1 VLALAGGADG
11 GDTDSDG
18 GNCFDFGGEEVAWRD
33 FLGRRFSSG
42 SSIGKSSSATLLR
55 LVKVLGESSMV
66 SSKLL
71 LPVKSLLA
79 PVVLSANFS
88 ENGYGLENLR
98 IHELNRE
105 RTIRLG

>member
-1 VLALAGGADG
+1 MLALAGGADG

-42 SSIGKSSSATLLR
+42 SSIGKSSLATLLR

-71 LPVKSLLA
+71 LPVKSLLVA
-79 PVVLSANFS
+79 VVLSVDFS
-88 ENGYGLENLR
+88 KDGYGLENKFAFM
-98 IHELNRE
+98 N
-105 RTIRLG
+105 

>member
-1 VLALAGGADG
+1 MLALAGSADG

-18 GNCFDFGGEEVAWRD
+18 GNCFDFEGGEVDWRD

-42 SSIGKSSSATLLR
+42 PSIGKSSSATFLR
-55 LVKVLGESSMV
+55 LVKVPGESSMV

-71 LPVKSLLA
+71 LPVKSLLV
-79 PVVLSANFS
+79 PVVLSVNFS

-105 RTIRLG
+105 RTMRLG

>member
-1 VLALAGGADG
+1 MLALAGGADG

-18 GNCFDFGGEEVAWRD
+18 GCFDFGGEEVAWRD
-33 FLGRRFSSG
+33 FLGWRFSSG

-79 PVVLSANFS
+79 PVVLSVNFS